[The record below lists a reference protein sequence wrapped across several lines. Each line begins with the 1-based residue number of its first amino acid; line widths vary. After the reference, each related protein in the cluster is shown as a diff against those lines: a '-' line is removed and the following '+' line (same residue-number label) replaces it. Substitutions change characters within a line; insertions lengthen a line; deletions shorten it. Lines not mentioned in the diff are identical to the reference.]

1 MEEVQF
7 ILTILLWVMCP
18 LLVLLVLV
26 QGGTGDVASSFGGGG
41 QLDSSLGVGA
51 SKKMAKLTGVLSVV
65 FLIAVL
71 IISIPVEKTVNS
83 YGLDPLAPV
92 APAAVEPAVQ
102 PTPGALQL
110 VLLKA
115 AKLRRS
121 PLKLKQHQP
130 LMPKSPPTRKQPS
143 PPTQKQPSPP
153 TQKQPSPPTQKQP
166 SPPTQKQLKPRLR

>member
-1 MEEVQF
+1 METVQF

-51 SKKMAKLTGVLSVV
+51 SKKMAKLTGALSVI

-92 APAAVEPAVQ
+92 APAAVEPAIQ
-102 PTPGALQL
+102 PAPE
-110 VLLKA
+110 A
-115 AKLRRS
+115 AA
-121 PLKLKQHQP
+121 PAITVEP
-130 LMPKSPPTRKQPS
+130 APATDAEVATDAEATVTVEAETAAPEAEAAAPEAAT
-143 PPTQKQPSPP
+143 TE
-153 TQKQPSPPTQKQP
+153 TE
-166 SPPTQKQLKPRLR
+166 